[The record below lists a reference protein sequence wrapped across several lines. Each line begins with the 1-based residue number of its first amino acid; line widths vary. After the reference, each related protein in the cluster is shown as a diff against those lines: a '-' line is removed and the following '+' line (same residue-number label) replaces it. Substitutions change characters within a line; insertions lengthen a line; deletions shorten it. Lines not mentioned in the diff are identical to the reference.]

1 MTRWVMGIDENGMGP
16 RLGPLMVTSVLAQV
30 DARGER
36 TVHRKLRGEI
46 TARLGDSKALVA
58 YGEGALGE
66 AWARAIGERMGC
78 AAASPAQLLKGL
90 LLDPEE
96 ALRARCP
103 EAHASQCWDEGDAF
117 VAPDEAVAQARAD
130 LETLLG
136 RGVRIAGVRVAK
148 LCTDALNEGAARG
161 RSRFAMDLHAMER
174 LFLSGVEA
182 ARRHDGRDAA
192 DVWAVAGKVGGYAFY
207 GSEFGPLAGRL
218 HTVLEEGRARSEYAF
233 PTLGRIAFVRDA
245 DASHA
250 LVSLASLVGKWA
262 RDLFMQR
269 IVRHHRRFGELPDAS
284 GYHDPVTA
292 RFVERSRVARRGRA
306 FPDTC
311 FERTKR
317 APAED

>member
-16 RLGPLMVTSVLAQV
+16 RLGPLVVTSVLAEV

-66 AWARAIGERMGC
+66 AWARAIGERTGLDVG
-78 AAASPAQLLKGL
+78 SPARLLGGL
-90 LLDPEE
+90 LLDSED

-103 EAHASQCWDEGDAF
+103 SAHASQCWDDADAF
-117 VAPDEAVAQARAD
+117 VAPEEAVAQARAD
-130 LETLLG
+130 LTTLLT
-136 RGVRIAGVRVAK
+136 RGVRVASVRVVK
-148 LCTDALNEGAARG
+148 LCTDALNEGAAKG

-174 LFLSGVEA
+174 LFLSGVES
-182 ARRHDGRDAA
+182 ARRSDRTDTA
-192 DVWAVAGKVGGYAFY
+192 DLRATAGKVGGYAFY

-292 RFVERSRVARRGRA
+292 RFVERSLLARKERA
-306 FPDTC
+306 FPDAC

-317 APAED
+317 ATAEE

>member
-16 RLGPLMVTSVLAQV
+16 RLGPLVITSVLAEV

-66 AWARAIGERMGC
+66 AWARAIGEQMGC
-78 AAASPAQLLKGL
+78 QGASPAQLLKGL
-90 LLDPEE
+90 LLDSED

-103 EAHASQCWDEGDAF
+103 EAHAGQCWDDGDAF
-117 VAPDEAVAQARAD
+117 VAPDAAVAQARTD
-130 LETLLG
+130 LETLRG

-148 LCTDALNEGAARG
+148 LCTDALNEGAAQG

-174 LFLSGVEA
+174 LFLAGVEA
-182 ARRHDGRDAA
+182 ARRRDGKDAA
-192 DVWAVAGKVGGYAFY
+192 DVWATAGKVGGYAFY
-207 GSEFGPLAGRL
+207 GSEFGPLSGRL

-269 IVRHHRRFGELPDAS
+269 IVRHHRRFGDLPDAS

-292 RFVERSRVARRGRA
+292 RFVERSLVARRQRA
-306 FPDTC
+306 FPDAC

-317 APAED
+317 ATAED